1 MPFHCFRFM
10 TLGSRSQSQG
20 KLCWIQLLLSIWRT
34 DLATPKEPQVIGHV
48 KNNWSQFRSLGD
60 HLALAALVVSR
71 GYLQTIWLEWQAV
84 RIFPG
89 LISAVGMENL
99 RRLQGQNADWS
110 PIYPGNWKVYL
121 FILSTV
127 SFYSIF
133 LKYLSTVSI
142 YSIYLKLSV
151 YSINLQYLSTVHI
164 YRTYLQLQCLSIY
177 SIYLQYLS
185 IDRSD
190 PILSY
195 PIESYPILSY
205 PIYLYILSYLSIYPI
220 YLSLSLYFGLFPPFL
235 FFLFLVLFHFCLFF
249 RKVDTAM
256 QQSQN
261 QNLHVWHTHAHK
273 VHTEIPS
280 FSMSLLFPFGFIVAA
295 CVFLIF
301 PVSPAVSI
309 G

>member
-185 IDRSD
+185 IDRS
-190 PILSY
+190 ILSY
-195 PIESYPILSY
+195 PILSYRILSYPILSY
-205 PIYLYILSYLSIYPI
+205 PILSIYI
-220 YLSLSLYFGLFPPFL
+220 SYLSLSLSISVY
-235 FFLFLVLFHFCLFF
+235 
-249 RKVDTAM
+249 
-256 QQSQN
+256 
-261 QNLHVWHTHAHK
+261 
-273 VHTEIPS
+273 
-280 FSMSLLFPFGFIVAA
+280 SLLFCFSCSLSSFIFAFSFARLTQPCNSPKIKTFMSDIHTHTRYIPKFLPFPCPCCFPLVLLLLLAFSWF
-295 CVFLIF
+295 FLCRQQ
-301 PVSPAVSI
+301 
-309 G
+309 